1 MSTVRNA
8 WSAAD
13 ESRSRRDPSG
23 PWSKEAGPQR
33 CTKQWSSWFADFY
46 TIPFGRNLHACSL
59 YTVRVFE
66 MYVNSQVCM
75 YMDVC
80 IHRHTFIFPSLSSYD
95 IHVDIFSNCTS
106 CPQAMSYKHQLPSM
120 HTVAPWKPWQVSPVL
135 CIAALVT
142 NWPCGCCSIQLE
154 PPEKRSTKHTK
165 QGIYRLVE
173 IAFSSDLC
181 STNLFLLLTF
191 GIRAVGSLSLRCASQ
206 LGFVMYKAYKTGD
219 IWWYSPYG
227 WGYSTDN
234 WWHSISK
241 LLIFRI

>member
-46 TIPFGRNLHACSL
+46 TIPFGRNLHDACSLYTVRVFEMYVSL

-120 HTVAPWKPWQVSPVL
+120 HTVGGPLEAMTSLTRTVHCSPCDKL
-135 CIAALVT
+135 AMWMLQHTAGT
-142 NWPCGCCSIQLE
+142 P
-154 PPEKRSTKHTK
+154 TKTVHKTH
-165 QGIYRLVE
+165 
-173 IAFSSDLC
+173 
-181 STNLFLLLTF
+181 
-191 GIRAVGSLSLRCASQ
+191 
-206 LGFVMYKAYKTGD
+206 KTGN
-219 IWWYSPYG
+219 I
-227 WGYSTDN
+227 STC
-234 WWHSISK
+234 
-241 LLIFRI
+241 

>member
-1 MSTVRNA
+1 MHRFIDSCPRAMSTVRNA

-106 CPQAMSYKHQLPSM
+106 CPQAMSYKHQLP
-120 HTVAPWKPWQVSPVL
+120 
-135 CIAALVT
+135 CILWPLGSRDKSHPYCALQ
-142 NWPCGCCSIQLE
+142 PL
-154 PPEKRSTKHTK
+154 
-165 QGIYRLVE
+165 
-173 IAFSSDLC
+173 
-181 STNLFLLLTF
+181 
-191 GIRAVGSLSLRCASQ
+191 
-206 LGFVMYKAYKTGD
+206 
-219 IWWYSPYG
+219 
-227 WGYSTDN
+227 
-234 WWHSISK
+234 
-241 LLIFRI
+241 

>member
-46 TIPFGRNLHACSL
+46 TIPFGRNLHDACSLYTVRVFEMYVSL

-80 IHRHTFIFPSLSSYD
+80 IHID
-95 IHVDIFSNCTS
+95 IHLSFHLCPHTTFMSTFFQIAHHVHRRCHININCHP
-106 CPQAMSYKHQLPSM
+106 CILW
-120 HTVAPWKPWQVSPVL
+120 VAPWKP
-135 CIAALVT
+135 
-142 NWPCGCCSIQLE
+142 
-154 PPEKRSTKHTK
+154 
-165 QGIYRLVE
+165 
-173 IAFSSDLC
+173 
-181 STNLFLLLTF
+181 
-191 GIRAVGSLSLRCASQ
+191 
-206 LGFVMYKAYKTGD
+206 
-219 IWWYSPYG
+219 
-227 WGYSTDN
+227 
-234 WWHSISK
+234 
-241 LLIFRI
+241 